1 MAKSKLDLDNIK
13 RTYFFIDKPVPYE
26 LKDGNT
32 IEIKPIRLID
42 SEFFLSSADVLSINK
57 NSLNSVDIIQMS
69 YLKFLFMVAFSDKNN
84 IHRLVNI
91 LMLSCG
97 IKLPKA
103 ALDDKKHA
111 ILIDEATGIKIT
123 EKEFDDIKTII
134 LHQNFINYDEDYVD
148 PYLKRAME
156 RQDNLAMK
164 KFEPISLERKIA
176 IISAHTGI
184 TKQEQLEMTYRS
196 HSMLFNEVCGEV
208 RYSVSMPIALVSG
221 DGDKVEDWIYKK
233 KQGKFDKY
241 VTTLDE
247 FGKQS
252 GISMGAI
259 KTKVSSQI
267 NDEFMDIK

>member
-69 YLKFLFMVAFSDKNN
+69 YLKFLFMVAFFDKNN

-103 ALDDKKHA
+103 ALDGKQHA